1 MEYEADR
8 GEPSPCKAGEQLQA
22 RRRDGLVSLHGI
34 RVEAVRQELKRAV
47 RSLVER
53 YGVSREDLLSVYDEC
68 LHGEDGE
75 YEEYRREVKIARVE
89 NAAVAVQVSNNGG
102 QCVGGS
108 VRTNGSTHFVGGLEA
123 LEEGEG
129 GGEEAEVEE
138 IKEREIRMETGRN
151 GNGHEEERTGEE
163 KEEVDKM
170 QTLVQ
175 SALRVYEAS
184 SSSPTAVEVGQKRR
198 CFTLEEELTTQPSPF
213 AAELLE

>member
-1 MEYEADR
+1 MDYEADR

-22 RRRDGLVSLHGI
+22 QRRDGLASLHGI

-53 YGVSREDLLSVYDEC
+53 YGPSREDLLSAYDEC
-68 LHGEDGE
+68 LRGEDGE

-108 VRTNGSTHFVGGLEA
+108 VRTNGSTYFGGGLEA

-129 GGEEAEVEE
+129 GGDEAEVEE
-138 IKEREIRMETGRN
+138 RKEREIRMETGRN
-151 GNGHEEERTGEE
+151 GNGHEEERTGE
-163 KEEVDKM
+163 KVDKM

-184 SSSPTAVEVGQKRR
+184 SSSPSAVEVGQKRR